1 MLSTE
6 GMIYAH
12 NSKRVLGLI
21 LDVLV
26 EEYCLRA
33 QVFPKLCN
41 HRTIKK
47 KKKGYSGERGCLLL
61 HYSYNKTFLFNG
73 KNVFIVMFTDMF
85 NKKSL
90 TKQYIKAIHF
100 LVDPPKA
107 LYTLGR
113 AQKRLERI
121 NGKGSH

>member
-1 MLSTE
+1 MFYHTTQLRKGEKMFVGFEAARVIGHGVGGGALHYMLSTE

-47 KKKGYSGERGCLLL
+47 KR
-61 HYSYNKTFLFNG
+61 LF
-73 KNVFIVMFTDMF
+73 
-85 NKKSL
+85 
-90 TKQYIKAIHF
+90 
-100 LVDPPKA
+100 
-107 LYTLGR
+107 R
-113 AQKRLERI
+113 
-121 NGKGSH
+121 

>member
-47 KKKGYSGERGCLLL
+47 KKKAIQVNEAVYCCTIATIKHFCLMERMC
-61 HYSYNKTFLFNG
+61 S
-73 KNVFIVMFTDMF
+73 
-85 NKKSL
+85 
-90 TKQYIKAIHF
+90 
-100 LVDPPKA
+100 
-107 LYTLGR
+107 
-113 AQKRLERI
+113 
-121 NGKGSH
+121 